1 MAGCLIKTIRPGIL
15 VLIPLAILF
24 PGETHENHET
34 VARRWVIPDKDTGG
48 DPDEV
53 MAPDAPEQEFIK
65 LQKLDWKQVFFDPG
79 TSDWHEKWALDG
91 LKARVFN
98 TPQGMEFYAGP
109 VPAEDSSHAVLWTRQ
124 IFSGSVKIEYEYT
137 RLDAATKYVN
147 ILYIQATGSG
157 LGDFHED
164 IFEWSD
170 LRRVPA
176 MRMYFNHMNTYHI
189 SYAAYANTNLESPE
203 DYIRVRRYM
212 PESGRGLE
220 VTDLAPDYFRTGLF
234 KPGVRHEI
242 TVIKHGNDLYMEIA
256 APDKKMLCHW
266 KNTGLPPI
274 EKGRVGLRHMASRN
288 ARYKNFRVAG
298 LTEGGP

>member
-1 MAGCLIKTIRPGIL
+1 MKIWSWIL

-24 PGETHENHET
+24 SGETRETHEAIAKT
-34 VARRWVIPDKDTGG
+34 RMLPGTGAGG
-48 DPDEV
+48 DPDKV
-53 MAPDAPEQEFIK
+53 MATDAWEQAFIK
-65 LQKLDWKQVFFDPG
+65 LQKLDWKQSFYDPG
-79 TSDWHEKWALDG
+79 TSDWHKKWSLDG

-98 TPQGMEFYAGP
+98 TPRGMEFYAGP

-124 IFSGSVKIEYEYT
+124 IFTGSLKIEYEYT

-157 LGDFHED
+157 RGDFHED
-164 IFEWSD
+164 IIKWPD

-176 MRMYFNHMNTYHI
+176 MRMYFDHMNAYHI
-189 SYAAYANTNLESPE
+189 SYAAYGNTNLEAPE
-203 DYIRVRRYM
+203 DYIRARRYM

-220 VTDLAPDYFRTGLF
+220 GTDLAPDYFRTGLF
-234 KPGVRHEI
+234 GPGVRHEI

-266 KNTGLPPI
+266 KNAGLPPI
-274 EKGRVGLRHMASRN
+274 EKGRIGLRHMASRN
-288 ARYKNFRVAG
+288 ARYKNFRVAE
-298 LTEGGP
+298 LTKGGS